1 MCELCRER
9 ARDGR
14 MAGEEEEERKEE
26 MFSSSGALE
35 GSELFKVVAGIA

>member
-1 MCELCRER
+1 MYELCRER

-14 MAGEEEEERKEE
+14 MAGEEEERKEE

>member
-14 MAGEEEEERKEE
+14 MAGEEEERKEE
-26 MFSSSGALE
+26 MLSSSAALGE
-35 GSELFKVVAGIA
+35 SELFKVVAGIS

>member
-1 MCELCRER
+1 MQRVGKRREN
-9 ARDGR
+9 G
-14 MAGEEEEERKEE
+14 GEEEERKEE